1 MKVKKVTKN
10 SLKSEVKKLRNKRLI
25 ALTAMVEGEE
35 YIVLYQFDEPNSLF
49 MLELRF
55 PKKEHHVDSIA
66 DIFPGA
72 DIMERELHDLF
83 GIEFDG
89 NSNMEH
95 KLFLAE
101 DWKKGPP
108 RRKV

>member
-1 MKVKKVTKN
+1 MKKRKITKS
-10 SLKSEVKKLRNKRLI
+10 SLKKEVAKLRNKRLI
-25 ALTAMVEGEE
+25 TVTAMVEGKE
-35 YIVLYQFDEPNSLF
+35 YIVLYQFDGKEIF

-55 PKKEHHVDSIA
+55 PKKKNHVDSIV

-72 DIMERELHDLF
+72 DLMERELHDLF

-89 NSNMEH
+89 NPNMEH

-101 DWKKGPP
+101 DWEEGPP
-108 RRKV
+108 RRDA